1 MKARQSAS
9 PPITPPPLRRGA
21 SDQAAATIE
30 VLRSWV
36 VEDPVHDRET
46 WPLLEQSFRGEP
58 FSLSST
64 DDHADRAG

>member
-9 PPITPPPLRRGA
+9 PPIIPPPLRHGA

-30 VLRSWV
+30 ALRSWV
-36 VEDPVHDRET
+36 LEDPVYDLKT
-46 WPLLEQSFRGEP
+46 WALLEQSPRGEP